1 MQAAP
6 QPRKGFQNLGFGGVL
21 SSLSFA
27 AERKG
32 AAGGKT
38 VAGECGL
45 PRAQSVLAMTGFF
58 ARGAVVDGRRGN
70 LRKTGSGGAE
80 PRPYEWLANFYGRAD
95 VGIGPYEK
103 DEIIA

>member
-1 MQAAP
+1 M
-6 QPRKGFQNLGFGGVL
+6 
-21 SSLSFA
+21 
-27 AERKG
+27 
-32 AAGGKT
+32 
-38 VAGECGL
+38 

-95 VGIGPYEK
+95 VGFGPYEK